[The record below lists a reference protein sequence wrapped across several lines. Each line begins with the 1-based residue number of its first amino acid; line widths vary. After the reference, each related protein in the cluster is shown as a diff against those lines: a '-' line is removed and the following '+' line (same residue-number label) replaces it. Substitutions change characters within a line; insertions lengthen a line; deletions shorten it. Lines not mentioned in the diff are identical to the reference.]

1 MAYDAGKVK
10 LACDCA
16 ALGTR
21 VMISFTVLMSVKET
35 YWKLWRLVAVNLIV
49 RCVDENEERP
59 GSKRGTY

>member
-1 MAYDAGKVK
+1 MAYDARKVK
-10 LACDCA
+10 LAFDCG

-21 VMISFTVLMSVKET
+21 VMISFPVLMSVKET

>member
-10 LACDCA
+10 LAFDCGA
-16 ALGTR
+16 RGTR
-21 VMISFTVLMSVKET
+21 VMIRFTVLMSVKET
-35 YWKLWRLVAVNLIV
+35 YWKLWRLVAVNLTV